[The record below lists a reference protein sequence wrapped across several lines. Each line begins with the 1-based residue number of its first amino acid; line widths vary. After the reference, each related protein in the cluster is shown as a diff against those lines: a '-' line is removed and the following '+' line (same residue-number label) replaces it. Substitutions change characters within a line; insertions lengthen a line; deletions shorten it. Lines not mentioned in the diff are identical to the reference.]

1 MIIAKLYNV
10 LQYLMEN
17 GVPLDTEM
25 QVGLYTIE
33 ADGQY
38 ELQSLDLNG
47 IVTDGESGK
56 VYLACG
62 DRKAPFELYHTGEKP
77 HDWDSFVLTVDGS
90 KVNEDYQN
98 VDDIQTLEYRECK

>member
-1 MIIAKLYNV
+1 MIIAKLYNI

-33 ADGQY
+33 TDGQCK
-38 ELQSLDLNG
+38 LQSLDLNG
-47 IVTDGESGK
+47 IVTDGESGM

-77 HDWDSFVLTVDGS
+77 HEWESFVLTVDGS
-90 KVNEDYQN
+90 KANEDYTN
-98 VDDIQTLEYRECK
+98 VDDIQEIEYRGVK